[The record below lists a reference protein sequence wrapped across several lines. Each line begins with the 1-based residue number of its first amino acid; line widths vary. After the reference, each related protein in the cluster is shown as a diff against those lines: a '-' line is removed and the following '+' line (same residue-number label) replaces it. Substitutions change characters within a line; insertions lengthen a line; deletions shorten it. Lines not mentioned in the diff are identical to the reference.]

1 MNALDLSA
9 AQLIDAYRAGT
20 LSPVETAQA
29 ALDRAERL
37 NGPLNAFSLIDREP
51 ALAAARASEA
61 RWRRGEPCGLLDGV
75 PVTVKDALLV
85 KDWPMR
91 RGSKT
96 IAVDGPWSEDSPA
109 VARCREHGAVLFAQ
123 TTAPEFSWKGVT
135 DSPLRGITRNPW
147 NPALTPGG
155 SSGGAAAAVAA
166 GIGPLHLG
174 GDGGGSLRIPA
185 AFVGAY
191 GFKPES
197 GRIPLYPQSSPG
209 AVGAIGPIT
218 RTVADAAL
226 ALTVMAAPDARDWW
240 ALPHGARDY
249 QLGPDDGLRGVRVAF
264 SRNFGSVTVDPVIE
278 RLVEAAVGDLE
289 AAGATVEEADPG
301 FSSPRDT
308 YYTLMCATYGHALS
322 LMAPERQALLDPG
335 LRAVIADFQ
344 ALTPAAIA
352 AALLARAVLGQ
363 VMAGFH
369 QRFDLL
375 VSPQLPL
382 VAFAAGHEV
391 PPGSGFQRW
400 LDWSPFTYPFNL
412 TQQPAA
418 SVPVGLA
425 HGLPAAIQ
433 IVGPRSGES
442 LVLRASRAI
451 ERTRPFP
458 RCPPLAA

>member
-9 AQLIDAYRAGT
+9 VQLVDAYRAGA
-20 LSPVETAQA
+20 LSPVETARA
-29 ALDRAERL
+29 ALERAERL
-37 NGPLNAFSLIDREP
+37 NGRLNAFSLIDRER
-51 ALAAARASEA
+51 ALVAAQASEA

-96 IAVDGPWSEDSPA
+96 IAADGPWPEDSPA

-147 NPALTPGG
+147 NRALTPGG
-155 SSGGAAAAVAA
+155 SSGGAAAAAAA
-166 GIGPLHLG
+166 GTGPLHLG

-226 ALTVMAAPDARDWW
+226 ALTAMAAPDARDWW
-240 ALPHGARDY
+240 ALAPAARDY
-249 QLGPDDGLRGVRVAF
+249 RVGLDDDLRGVRIAF
-264 SRNFGSVTVDPVIE
+264 SRNFGYVAVDPEIE
-278 RLVEAAVGDLE
+278 RLVEAAVGDLA
-289 AAGATVEEADPG
+289 AAGAAVEETDPG
-301 FSSPRDT
+301 FGSPRDT
-308 YYTLMCATYGHALS
+308 YYALMCATYGHALS
-322 LMAPERQALLDPG
+322 LMPPERQVLLDPG
-335 LRAVIADFQ
+335 LHAVIADFQ
-344 ALTPAAIA
+344 ALTPATIA

-363 VMAGFH
+363 TMAAFH

-382 VAFAAGHEV
+382 VAFAAGHDV
-391 PPGSGFQRW
+391 PPGGGYRRW

-418 SVPVGLA
+418 SIPVGLA
-425 HGLPAAIQ
+425 HGLPAAMQ
-433 IVGPRSGES
+433 IVGPRYGEA
-442 LVLRASRAI
+442 LVLRASRTI
-451 ERTRPFP
+451 ERARPVP
-458 RCPPLAA
+458 RCPPLAG

>member
-9 AQLIDAYRAGT
+9 AQLIDAYRGGA
-20 LSPVETAQA
+20 LSPVETARA

-37 NGPLNAFSLIDREP
+37 NGRLNAFSLIDRER

-61 RWRRGEPCGLLDGV
+61 RWGRGEPCGLLDGV
-75 PVTVKDALLV
+75 PVTVKDAVLV

-91 RGSKT
+91 RGSRT
-96 IAVDGPWSEDSPA
+96 IAADGPWSEDSPA

-147 NPALTPGG
+147 DLALTPGG

-209 AVGAIGPIT
+209 AVGAIGPLT
-218 RTVADAAL
+218 RTVGDAAL

-240 ALPHGARDY
+240 ALPPSAQDFRVGLDHD
-249 QLGPDDGLRGVRVAF
+249 LRGVRVAF
-264 SRNFGSVTVDPVIE
+264 SRNFGTVAVDAEIE
-278 RLVEAAVGDLE
+278 RLVEAAVGDLA

-301 FSSPRDT
+301 FASPCDI
-308 YYTLMCATYGHALS
+308 YYTLMCTTYGHALS
-322 LMAPERQALLDPG
+322 LMPPERQA
-335 LRAVIADFQ
+335 
-344 ALTPAAIA
+344 PA
-352 AALLARAVLGQ
+352 
-363 VMAGFH
+363 
-369 QRFDLL
+369 
-375 VSPQLPL
+375 
-382 VAFAAGHEV
+382 
-391 PPGSGFQRW
+391 
-400 LDWSPFTYPFNL
+400 
-412 TQQPAA
+412 
-418 SVPVGLA
+418 
-425 HGLPAAIQ
+425 
-433 IVGPRSGES
+433 RSGT
-442 LVLRASRAI
+442 SRGD
-451 ERTRPFP
+451 R
-458 RCPPLAA
+458 